1 MVSGLDLGITYSAFE
16 HLSEMIIV
24 TDKDSVIEYVNPA
37 VLKITGYEKSE
48 LIGKTCRIFNS
59 GAHPGFFYQEMWD
72 TILSG
77 KTWKGEF
84 LNRKKDG
91 GLYWESATIT
101 PSIDD
106 NNEIT
111 HFIAIK
117 QDITQQKKAEA
128 VLKLQSKALDNISE
142 NIVITNREGF
152 IKYAN
157 KKALQYS
164 LKKKAHPE
172 GCHVSEFFGEKLGNS
187 DITQDEVIVKT
198 FFQGG
203 FEGNFV
209 SYDVNG
215 FRRYLNLQTMKV
227 YDEFD
232 EEDMVVGVTTDM
244 TDIKERESS
253 LESHKRMFE
262 QILNN
267 IDAIVYVTEIDSYKI
282 LYANSKVCKELTD
295 DIKGKKCFQVIQDGF
310 DKPCTD
316 CAMAGMERYRENLGK
331 TFCWSKKNSI
341 NNKWYSLH
349 ATAIEWTDGQIVRL
363 IVGFDCTDM
372 INAKYELS
380 ESKKLLDLF
389 FDTSI
394 DGFFFMMMDEPVAW
408 NDNIDKDKVC
418 NFVFENMRLTKVNEA
433 MLSHYNASE
442 KDLLGYTMKDFFSY
456 DIEYGK
462 QICREL
468 LEKRTLKISTEE
480 RTIDGKSVWIE
491 GNYVCLHNNKGEII
505 GHFGVQRNVTKEKEA
520 EYALRKSEEKFRDLA
535 ENIEQI
541 FMLYEKNTLTY
552 VSPAYDKITGYNSEI
567 LYKNPYL
574 YIKHIY
580 KADKKK
586 VVSFLKKSF
595 TKQSKNLSI
604 HFRYLT
610 NNNEVKWAEAKVYF
624 VNDDFGNISKTIIL
638 VQDITNEKKL
648 TEKLVQA
655 NTDLVR
661 TNKMLYHKSITDSL
675 TDILNHQYIIEVVN
689 AEAKRAMR
697 YNKDFSIL
705 MLDID
710 YFKSVNDTYGH
721 ATGDIVLKK
730 LVTAIKERLRST
742 DSLGR
747 YGGEE
752 FLVVLTETD
761 MESAVVVGE
770 KIRKTVEDFVF
781 EPVDL
786 KITVS
791 IGVAN
796 FAKEYCG
803 AKDLIDIAD
812 DNLYKAKNAGR
823 NRVVY

>member
-1 MVSGLDLGITYSAFE
+1 M
-16 HLSEMIIV
+16 
-24 TDKDSVIEYVNPA
+24 
-37 VLKITGYEKSE
+37 
-48 LIGKTCRIFNS
+48 
-59 GAHPGFFYQEMWD
+59 
-72 TILSG
+72 
-77 KTWKGEF
+77 
-84 LNRKKDG
+84 
-91 GLYWESATIT
+91 
-101 PSIDD
+101 
-106 NNEIT
+106 
-111 HFIAIK
+111 
-117 QDITQQKKAEA
+117 
-128 VLKLQSKALDNISE
+128 
-142 NIVITNREGF
+142 
-152 IKYAN
+152 
-157 KKALQYS
+157 
-164 LKKKAHPE
+164 
-172 GCHVSEFFGEKLGNS
+172 
-187 DITQDEVIVKT
+187 
-198 FFQGG
+198 
-203 FEGNFV
+203 

-661 TNKMLYHKSITDSL
+661 TNKMLYHKSITDGL

-710 YFKSVNDTYGH
+710 YFKSVNDT
-721 ATGDIVLKK
+721 
-730 LVTAIKERLRST
+730 
-742 DSLGR
+742 
-747 YGGEE
+747 
-752 FLVVLTETD
+752 
-761 MESAVVVGE
+761 
-770 KIRKTVEDFVF
+770 
-781 EPVDL
+781 
-786 KITVS
+786 
-791 IGVAN
+791 
-796 FAKEYCG
+796 
-803 AKDLIDIAD
+803 
-812 DNLYKAKNAGR
+812 
-823 NRVVY
+823 